1 MTTHPY
7 DDIEAY
13 ALGSL
18 DQQDAQRVLEHADG
32 CPTCAV
38 LMADAMAAVQR
49 MMGSQPE
56 RPLPAAGLMQ
66 RMRRPDLLQAKPS
79 AYSRAPGIPSLSWS
93 VAAASLAACFALLF
107 SNAQLRSNAQQV
119 PIASLVH
126 SHFTHHALHGG
137 AGNAKVIQG
146 TDGQWLYVVADGLMP
161 HTSYRLSET
170 TAGQSRVV
178 GNFLSTGAGTA
189 TAYWEQSRAR
199 IDGLAIRAVQN
210 PGKNET
216 LRWP

>member
-1 MTTHPY
+1 MITHPY
-7 DDIEAY
+7 EDIEAY

-18 DQQDAQRVLEHADG
+18 DQEQAQRVLEHADG

-56 RPLPAAGLMQ
+56 RPLPAAGMMQ
-66 RMRRPDLLQAKPS
+66 RMLRPELFHATPG
-79 AYSRAPGIPSLSWS
+79 AYSRAPGIPLLSWS
-93 VAAASLAACFALLF
+93 VAAAALAACFALLF

-126 SHFTHHALHGG
+126 SHFTHHALRGG
-137 AGNAKVIQG
+137 AGNAKVIQA
-146 TDGQWLYVVADGLMP
+146 TDGRWLYVVADGLMP
-161 HTSYRLSET
+161 HTSYALSEIA
-170 TAGQSRVV
+170 AGRPRVV
-178 GNFLSTGAGTA
+178 GNFLSTNSGTA
-189 TAYWEQSRAR
+189 TAYWEQSPAR
-199 IDGLAIRAVQN
+199 IDSLVIAPVQN
-210 PGKNET
+210 ISQNGT